1 MRRDKAESVAKQLL
15 DDSIV
20 LQPSLSTYDETVA
33 EMADYIQSAFL
44 EGSAMTNT
52 YHCTCACH
60 KEADRCEQCCNGRL
74 SR

>member
-1 MRRDKAESVAKQLL
+1 MKREKAESAARQMLN
-15 DDSIV
+15 DNIV
-20 LQPSLSTYDETVA
+20 LQPAHMTFDETA
-33 EMADYIQSAFL
+33 EQMADYIQSAFL